1 MKYQAVLF
9 DLLTGLLDSWTVW
22 NRVAGS
28 EAAGRKWRAAYLE
41 LTYGCGAYRPYETLV
56 AEAARS
62 TGLSD
67 AHALALE
74 KEWRSIK
81 PWDEAPAVLRK
92 LKERHQLGVVTNC
105 SERLG
110 RAAAAKLGVPFD
122 VIVTSERAGFYKPR
136 PEPYRLALTELD
148 LDPKQVLFVAGS
160 GFDLIGTSKVG
171 LDTYWHNRVGLQ
183 RPAAA
188 PPPMR
193 EERSLAG
200 CLNPGTE
207 PELIG
212 APSPNGRRRPDRSS

>member
-1 MKYQAVLF
+1 LKYRAVLF

-41 LTYGCGAYRPYETLV
+41 LTYGCGAYRPYESLV
-56 AEAARS
+56 AEAAAG
-62 TGLSD
+62 TGLS
-67 AHALALE
+67 AVHAAALSE
-74 KEWRSIK
+74 HWRHIQ
-81 PWDEAPAVLRK
+81 PWEEAPAVLRK
-92 LKERHQLGVVTNC
+92 LARHHKLGVVTNC
-105 SERLG
+105 SEPLG

-122 VIVTSERAGFYKPR
+122 VIVTSERAGYYKPR

-148 LDPKQVLFVAGS
+148 LDPKEVLFVAGS

-183 RPAAA
+183 RPPAA

-193 EERSLAG
+193 ESRSLEALG
-200 CLNPGTE
+200 
-207 PELIG
+207 
-212 APSPNGRRRPDRSS
+212 DY